1 MSRIKVALNEHG
13 YRIGESHQRARH
25 SEQTVDKIRIMHE
38 THGYGYRKISAML
51 GIGRST
57 VQKVCKY
64 LIRGQAPH
72 EYRVIDG

>member
-1 MSRIKVALNEHG
+1 MSKRIALSSNSM
-13 YRIGESHQRARH
+13 IASSVFPARH